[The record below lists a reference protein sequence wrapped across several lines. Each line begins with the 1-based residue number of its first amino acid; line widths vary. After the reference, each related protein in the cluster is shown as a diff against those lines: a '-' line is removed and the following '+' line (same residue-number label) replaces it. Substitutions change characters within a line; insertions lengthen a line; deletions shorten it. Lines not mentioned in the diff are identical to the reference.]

1 MKLTTLHVGV
11 PIFWL
16 QAAVEH
22 SVVRKPTV
30 FERMIMRLSR
40 RGVENSAVGSAT
52 LRTAFEDHL
61 GAKGIPRLLES
72 SANELLRLGIVQRAD
87 SSTNTSILDQ
97 PIRTLTLSPT
107 GQEFYNRNTLPS
119 HPTRDA
125 VEFYYLPWS
134 NSLANERPSRL
145 AVSPPGLAFDVH
157 ALSPR
162 DPSSLVRA
170 TLKEQPPRFL
180 RGESRII
187 NVEVDVDDTVSWL
200 TLDVDLVVT
209 AEGYLELHVAGN
221 KAATD
226 WLIRLEPTIVQETL
240 LKTVVSGEAPSQVVF
255 PSDVMR
261 RLTRLELIG
270 PALGDRSA
278 VVNLPDLRTQV
289 RLAADYATPSWLPDE
304 DAVRVVGSPL
314 PATLPDGAT
323 SVTLDRGRATSGQ
336 QTGAL
341 PLTWAGRQVFALV
354 RADLDAQAADVLWN
368 AFGEDLA
375 ADLTRSSDAE
385 ISALPLAWG
394 SPRPVQALADG
405 GNARSLDEVLG
416 RLGEFVVAAHEVAP
430 NALAS
435 HAPAFLDVTTR
446 LIALAGTHE
455 SLDIG
460 TLGGWARTV
469 RRTLGDS
476 ARLDTVLSP
485 LLARVSEPSTVVEM
499 REAIELGRL
508 AGSLPAQLFSAPV
521 RATLLADLWRD
532 PSDGLGD
539 SVPDALQPIARF
551 AAAQTELDAVL
562 GRQNA
567 VLVNG
572 GGPLASAGSTG
583 AALQAAERWL
593 HAVDD
598 PELARSVDEHLP
610 NGLVA
615 LRADVLKW
623 RESAAANMA
632 ASLPPGQDALVFDSN
647 SLLDD
652 PECLRHLGSERV
664 GVIPNRVV
672 QELDGLKRSPNE
684 DTARRARAAHRIVDE
699 VRQLGVLRFEAAR
712 PALIPSDLG
721 SVDEPD
727 NQILSVA
734 IAYSRGNVILV
745 TKDNNLRAK
754 AQATGVSARTWPEIR
769 EARGERP

>member
-1 MKLTTLHVGV
+1 MKLTTLRVGV

-40 RGVENSAVGSAT
+40 RAAENSAVGSAT
-52 LRTAFEDHL
+52 LRIAFEDHL
-61 GAKGIPRLLES
+61 GAKGVPGLLES

-87 SSTNTSILDQ
+87 SSANVSILDQ
-97 PIRTLTLSPT
+97 PIRTITLSPT

-134 NSLANERPSRL
+134 NSLASERPSRL
-145 AVSPPGLAFDVH
+145 ADSPPDLAFDVH
-157 ALSPR
+157 ALAPR

-180 RGESRII
+180 RGESRIMT
-187 NVEVDVDDTVSWL
+187 VEVDIDDTVSWL

-209 AEGYLELHVAGN
+209 AEGYLELHVEGN
-221 KAATD
+221 KAATE
-226 WLIRLEPTIVQETL
+226 WLTRLEPTIVQTTL
-240 LKTVVSGEAPSQVVF
+240 LKKAVSGEAPSQVVF
-255 PSDVMR
+255 PSSVMR
-261 RLTRLELIG
+261 SLTRLELVG
-270 PALGDRSA
+270 PALGARSA
-278 VVNLPDLRTQV
+278 VVHLPDLQTQV
-289 RLAADYATPSWLPDE
+289 RLAEDHATPSWLPDE

-323 SVTLDRGRATSGQ
+323 SVTLNDGRATSGQ

-341 PLTWAGRQVFALV
+341 PLTWAGRQVFAFV
-354 RADLDAQAADVLWN
+354 RADLNAETAGALWN
-368 AFGEDLA
+368 AFGEHLA
-375 ADLTRSSDAE
+375 ADLTQSSDVE

-394 SPRPVQALADG
+394 SPRPVQALVDG
-405 GNARSLDEVLG
+405 GSARTLDEVLG
-416 RLGEFVVAAHEVAP
+416 RLREFVVAAREVAP

-435 HAPAFLDVTTR
+435 QAPAFLDVAAR

-460 TLGGWARTV
+460 TLDGWARTV
-469 RRTLGDS
+469 RSALGES
-476 ARLDTVLSP
+476 SRLDTLLST
-485 LLARVSEPSTVVEM
+485 LLARVRAPSTVVEM
-499 REAIELGRL
+499 REVIQLGRL
-508 AGSLPAQLFSAPV
+508 AGTMPAQLFNAPL
-521 RATLLADLWRD
+521 RATLLAELWRD
-532 PSDGLGD
+532 PSEGLGD
-539 SVPDALQPIARF
+539 SVPEVLQPIARF
-551 AAAQTELDAVL
+551 AAAQTELDTAL

-567 VLVNG
+567 VLANG
-572 GGPLASAGSTG
+572 SGPLASRGSTG

-598 PELARSVDEHLP
+598 PELGRSVDEELP
-610 NGLVA
+610 DGLVA

-623 RESAAANMA
+623 RESAVSNMA
-632 ASLPPGQDALVFDSN
+632 TSLPPGQDALVFDSN

-664 GVIPNRVV
+664 GVIPNRVI
-672 QELDGLKRSPNE
+672 QELDGLKRSTTE
-684 DTARRARAAHRIVDE
+684 DTARRARAAHRTVDE
-699 VRQLGVLRFEAAR
+699 MRQLGVLRFESAR

-734 IAYSRGNVILV
+734 IAYSGGNVTLV
-745 TKDNNLRAK
+745 TRDNNLRAK
-754 AQATGVSARTWPEIR
+754 AQATGVSAMTWPEIR
-769 EARGERP
+769 EARRERP

>member
-11 PIFWL
+11 PVFWL
-16 QAAVEH
+16 QSAVEH

-40 RGVENSAVGSAT
+40 RAVENSAVGSAT
-52 LRTAFEDHL
+52 LRTAFEDYL

-72 SANELLRLGIVQRAD
+72 SANELQRLGIIQHAD
-87 SSTNTSILDQ
+87 SSASTSILDQ
-97 PIRTLTLSPT
+97 PIRTLTLSST
-107 GQEFYNRNTLPS
+107 GQEFYNRNALPS

-134 NSLANERPSRL
+134 NSLASERPSRL
-145 AVSPPGLAFDVH
+145 TDSPPSLAFDVH
-157 ALSPR
+157 ALAPR
-162 DPSSLVRA
+162 DPSSLVRT

-180 RGESRII
+180 RGEARII

-209 AEGYLELHVAGN
+209 PEGYLELHVAGN

-226 WLIRLEPTIVQETL
+226 WLARLEPTIVQATL
-240 LKTVVSGEAPSQVVF
+240 LKTVVSEEAPSHVVF
-255 PSDVMR
+255 SSDVMR
-261 RLTRLELIG
+261 SLTRLELIA
-270 PALGDRSA
+270 PALGTRSA
-278 VVNLPDLRTQV
+278 VLNLPDLRTRV
-289 RLAADYATPSWLPDE
+289 RLAADYATPSWLPDD
-304 DAVRVVGSPL
+304 DAARVVGSPL

-323 SVTLDRGRATSGQ
+323 SVTLDSGRATSGQ

-354 RADLDAQAADVLWN
+354 RADLDAQAAGELWN
-368 AFGEDLA
+368 AFSEDLA
-375 ADLTRSSDAE
+375 ADLARSTEVD

-394 SPRPVQALADG
+394 SPRPVQSLADG
-405 GNARSLDEVLG
+405 GNTRTLDRVLG
-416 RLGEFVVAAHEVAP
+416 RLSEFVVAAREVAP
-430 NALAS
+430 NGLVS
-435 HAPAFLDVTTR
+435 QTPAFLDVVAR
-446 LIALAGTHE
+446 LIALADTHE

-460 TLGGWARTV
+460 TLSGWVKTV
-469 RRTLGDS
+469 ASALGES
-476 ARLDTVLSP
+476 GRLDTVLSP
-485 LLARVSEPSTVVEM
+485 LLAHVSEPSTVIEM
-499 REAIELGRL
+499 QEAIQLGRL
-508 AGSLPAQLFSAPV
+508 AGSLPARLFSAPV
-521 RATLLADLWRD
+521 RAMLLADVWHD
-532 PSDGLGD
+532 PSQGLGD
-539 SVPDALQPIARF
+539 TVPEVLQPIARF
-551 AAAQTELDAVL
+551 AAAQTELDTVL
-562 GRQNA
+562 GRRNA
-567 VLVNG
+567 VLANG
-572 GGPLASAGSTG
+572 GGALASTGSTG

-610 NGLVA
+610 DGLVA
-615 LRADVLKW
+615 LRADVLIW

-632 ASLPPGQDALVFDSN
+632 ASLPPGKDALVFDSN

-652 PECLRHLGSERV
+652 PECLRDLGSGMV
-664 GVIPNRVV
+664 GVIANRVV
-672 QELDGLKRSPNE
+672 QELDGLKRSTNE
-684 DTARRARAAHRIVDE
+684 DTARRARAAHRTVDE
-699 VRQLGVLRFEAAR
+699 VRQLGLLRFEAAR

-734 IAYSRGNVILV
+734 IAYTRGTVILV

>member
-16 QAAVEH
+16 QASVEH

-40 RGVENSAVGSAT
+40 RGIENSAVGSAT

-61 GAKGIPRLLES
+61 GANGIPRLLES
-72 SANELLRLGIVQRAD
+72 SANELLRLGIVRRAD
-87 SSTNTSILDQ
+87 SSRSASILDQ
-97 PIRTLTLSPT
+97 PIRTLTLSPA

-134 NSLANERPSRL
+134 NSLVNERPSRL
-145 AVSPPGLAFDVH
+145 AASPPDLAFDVR
-157 ALSPR
+157 ALAPR

-170 TLKEQPPRFL
+170 TLTEQPPRFL
-180 RGESRII
+180 RGESRIV
-187 NVEVDVDDTVSWL
+187 NVEADVDDTVSWL
-200 TLDVDLVVT
+200 TLNVDLVVS

-226 WLIRLEPTIVQETL
+226 WLTQLESTIVQATL
-240 LKTVVSGEAPSQVVF
+240 LKTVVSREAPSEVVF
-255 PSDVMR
+255 STDEMR
-261 RLTRLELIG
+261 SLTRLELVES
-270 PALGDRSA
+270 ALGARSA
-278 VVNLPDLRTQV
+278 VVHLPELRTRV
-289 RLAADYATPSWLPDE
+289 RLTADYATPSWLPDE

-314 PATLPDGAT
+314 PATLPDGVT
-323 SVTLDRGRATSGQ
+323 SVTFDGGRATSGQ

-354 RADLDAQAADVLWN
+354 RADLDAEVSAARWN
-368 AFGEDLA
+368 AFSEELA
-375 ADLTRSSDAE
+375 ADLTHSPDVEVST
-385 ISALPLAWG
+385 LPLAWG
-394 SPRPVQALADG
+394 SPRPLQALANG
-405 GNARSLDEVLG
+405 GNAGTLDEVLG
-416 RLGEFVVAAHEVAP
+416 RVRDFVSAAREVAP
-430 NALAS
+430 NALS
-435 HAPAFLDVTTR
+435 SQAPAFLDVTAR

-455 SLDIG
+455 PLDIG

-469 RRTLGDS
+469 RSALGES

-485 LLARVSEPSTVVEM
+485 LLARVSEPGSVVEM
-499 REAIELGRL
+499 REVIQLGRL
-508 AGSLPAQLFSAPV
+508 AGSLPAQLFCAPV
-521 RATLLADLWRD
+521 RATLLADLWHD
-532 PSDGLGD
+532 PSEGLGD

-551 AAAQTELDAVL
+551 AAAQTELDDAL

-567 VLVNG
+567 ALANG
-572 GGPLASAGSTG
+572 SGALASTASTG

-598 PELARSVDEHLP
+598 PELARSVDEQLP
-610 NGLVA
+610 DGLVA
-615 LRADVLKW
+615 LRAGVLKW
-623 RESAAANMA
+623 REIATANMA
-632 ASLPPGQDALVFDSN
+632 ASLSPGQDALVFDSN

-672 QELDGLKRSPNE
+672 QELDGLKRSTNE
-684 DTARRARAAHRIVDE
+684 DTARRARAAHRTVDE
-699 VRQLGVLRFEAAR
+699 ARQLGVLRFESAR

-754 AQATGVSARTWPEIR
+754 AQATGVPARTWPEIR
-769 EARGERP
+769 EARGEHP